1 MKEARVKS
9 EKSASPTGRSR
20 AKTPVEMT
28 PAPACTTRVVDP
40 LPMLTDNGQWAN
52 QGNRKISAN
61 NNNNGNSSR
70 LLSVSWMEMGNMKVH
85 MHITRKLA
93 HAPVWLHVSQFEL
106 RIKAVWVFVAAVYR
120 QQDEDESESRQSPLG
135 S

>member
-1 MKEARVKS
+1 M
-9 EKSASPTGRSR
+9 G
-20 AKTPVEMT
+20 
-28 PAPACTTRVVDP
+28 
-40 LPMLTDNGQWAN
+40 NGQIRGIEKLSA
-52 QGNRKISAN
+52 SAN

-70 LLSVSWMEMGNMKVH
+70 LLSVSWLEMGNMKVH